1 MKSII
6 GNHVMRY
13 KTKPIQLEA
22 VRYDGK
28 TVPEFAQGKTSP
40 QAGEP
45 TVKANT
51 DEGERICRVGD
62 YLVLTDGGQ
71 FLVRNGEIFE
81 AVFEPL

>member
-1 MKSII
+1 
-6 GNHVMRY
+6 MRY

-28 TVPEFAQGKTSP
+28 GVPEFAQGKTSP
-40 QAGEP
+40 KTGEP
-45 TVKANT
+45 TLKVNT

-62 YLVLTDGGQ
+62 YLVLTDRGQ
-71 FLVRNGEIFE
+71 LLVRGGEIFE